1 MTLTSALSSA
11 NSGLSAASRRASITA
26 NNIANATTPGYVRRR
41 LVVAEN
47 ILNGTGQGV
56 NFVGIERTQDIA
68 LSREKRLALGASE
81 KSNIIANAYND
92 LNREMGLPGDSFG
105 LFSSYQG
112 LETSLRELAVTPESF
127 ANQNAVYND
136 LNTLTRQFS
145 DLHRVGIN
153 LRENADNA
161 IARSVRDVNKGL
173 HKIAELNEQIAGIV
187 GSGDGAAALED
198 ERQRILDEIAKII
211 PIKDIPRD
219 GGQIEIVT
227 REGIFL
233 LTGNVHELN
242 FTPSGVIPAG
252 VEYDPNGGLLSGLS
266 VNGQELTPGQGGFAI
281 SSGSLAGH
289 FAVRDKIAP
298 DFLSRLDTLAADIV
312 NRFSDSAVDPTLG
325 AGAPGILTD
334 NGNTVDPLNIAGIA
348 SRLRIN
354 AAIDPSQ
361 GGTPT
366 RLRDGIGAATTG
378 PTGNADILN
387 NLLEAFTKPDAAPT
401 DSGLL
406 GDHSSIEL
414 AAGLSSLIGEARVNA
429 DAVAASTFSRAT
441 VLADAELSK
450 TGVNTDEEMQ
460 TLLLIEQ
467 AYAANARV
475 IQTVSEMLDILMQI

>member
-11 NSGLSAASRRASITA
+11 NSGLSAAARRASVTA
-26 NNIANATTPGYVRRR
+26 NNIANASTPGYVRRQ

-47 ILNGTGQGV
+47 VLNGTGQGV
-56 NFVGIERTQDIA
+56 NLVGVERTQDIA
-68 LSREKRLALGASE
+68 LSREKRLADGASG

-145 DLHRVGIN
+145 DLHRVGLN

-161 IARSVRDVNKGL
+161 IARSVRDVNTGL
-173 HKIAELNEQIAGIV
+173 HKIAELNEQIAGFT
-187 GSGDGAAALED
+187 GSGEGTAALED
-198 ERQRILDEIAKII
+198 ERQRVLDTIAKII

-219 GGQIEIVT
+219 GGQIEIMTV
-227 REGIFL
+227 EGIFL
-233 LTGNVHELN
+233 LAGNVNELK

-252 VEYDPNGGLLSGLS
+252 AQYDPSGGLLSGLS
-266 VNGQELTPGQGGFAI
+266 VNGQELTPGQGAFSI
-281 SSGSLAGH
+281 SSGNLAGY

-298 DFLSRLDTLAADIV
+298 EFLTQIDTLATDLV
-312 NRFSDSAVDPTLG
+312 NRFSGSSIDPTLA
-325 AGAPGILTD
+325 AGAPGLLTD
-334 NGNTVDPLNIAGIA
+334 NGNAVDPLNTVGIA

-366 RLRDGIGAATTG
+366 RLRDGIGAVTTG
-378 PTGNADILN
+378 PTGNSEILN
-387 NLLEAFTKPDAAPT
+387 NLLEAFTTSKTAPT
-401 DSGLL
+401 GSGLL
-406 GDHSSIEL
+406 GDHNSIEL

-450 TGVNTDEEMQ
+450 TGVDTDEEMQ
-460 TLLLIEQ
+460 SLLLIEQ